1 MRNMEGRCKSAL
13 CLRGWKRMDEQTLR
27 AWAKELGFA
36 KAALCPSSAF
46 EQAHR
51 LVLRQAPLAERR
63 QLRFDP
69 GADDSRTRS
78 LAVLLW
84 PYAPSALTQGEALFV
99 DSYYPASNAAYHA
112 AKRLEERL
120 TAAGCFARANVSYPA
135 KEAAVRA
142 GLGRIGRSSL
152 LITPEY
158 GTRVVI
164 ILMATDIECEQVSA
178 APCAAGCAG
187 CGRCA
192 AACPAGAIDE
202 HGMTHPE
209 RCLRNFMM
217 EGNVMPEPLRRKV
230 GMRLLGCD
238 ICQRVCPMQP
248 EPVQT
253 APIAIRLDEL
263 VTADAATFSETVS
276 RLGTLIGRNAARPQ
290 RVRAQAALLA
300 GNSGN
305 AAYLPV
311 LREWAQSPFEAV
323 STHARWAIEQ
333 IKLAGDGA

>member
-1 MRNMEGRCKSAL
+1 M
-13 CLRGWKRMDEQTLR
+13 MDEQTLR
-27 AWAKELGFA
+27 AWAEELGFA
-36 KAALCPSSAF
+36 KAALCPAAVF
-46 EQAHR
+46 ERARQ
-51 LVLRQAPLAERR
+51 LVSQQAPLAERR
-63 QLRFDP
+63 QLRFEP
-69 GADDSRTRS
+69 VKDDSRTRS

-84 PYAPSALTQGEALFV
+84 PYAPSHLTQGEALFV
-99 DSYYPASNAAYHA
+99 DSYYPASNLAYHA
-112 AKRLEERL
+112 AKRLEERM
-120 TAAGCFARANVSYPA
+120 TAAGCFAKANVSYPA
-135 KEAAVRA
+135 KVAAVRA
-142 GLGRIGRSSL
+142 GLGRIGRNSL
-152 LITPEY
+152 LITPEF

-164 ILMATDIECEQVSA
+164 ILMATDIECDTFGTEPCEDRVACVS
-178 APCAAGCAG
+178 

-192 AACPAGAIDE
+192 AACPSGAME
-202 HGMTHPE
+202 EQGLMHPE

-217 EGNVMPEPLRRKV
+217 EGNVTPEPLRKKM

-248 EPVQT
+248 DSAQT
-253 APIAIRLDEL
+253 APIEIRLDEL
-263 VTADAATFSETVS
+263 VTADAAAFSETVS
-276 RLGTLIGRNAARPQ
+276 RLGALIGRNAARPQ

-333 IKLAGDGA
+333 IKLAGGGT

>member
-1 MRNMEGRCKSAL
+1 M
-13 CLRGWKRMDEQTLR
+13 MDERTLR
-27 AWAKELGFA
+27 AWAEELGFA
-36 KAALCPSSAF
+36 KAALCPATAF
-46 EQAHR
+46 EQAR
-51 LVLRQAPLAERR
+51 QAVSRQAPLAERR
-63 QLRFDP
+63 QLRFEP
-69 GADDSRTRS
+69 EEDDSRTKS

-84 PYAPSALTQGEALFV
+84 PYAPPHLTQGEMLFV
-99 DSYYPASNAAYHA
+99 DSYYPASNLAYHA
-112 AKRLEERL
+112 AKKLEERL
-120 TAAGCFARANVSYPA
+120 TAAGCFAKANVSYPA

-142 GLGRIGRSSL
+142 GLGRIGRNSL
-152 LITPEY
+152 LITPEF

-164 ILMATDIECEQVSA
+164 ILIATDIACDPVEKESCGEEM
-178 APCAAGCAG
+178 GCLG

-192 AACPAGAIDE
+192 AACPSGAMNQQ
-202 HGMTHPE
+202 GLAHPE

-217 EGNVMPEPLRRKV
+217 EGNVTPEPLRKRM

-248 EPVQT
+248 DVPEAPPVD
-253 APIAIRLDEL
+253 IRLDAL
-263 VTADAATFSETVS
+263 VTADAGAFSETVS
-276 RLGTLIGRNAARPQ
+276 RLGALIGRNAARPQ

-323 STHARWAIEQ
+323 REHAVWAMEQ
-333 IKLAGDGA
+333 IKLADGGS

>member
-1 MRNMEGRCKSAL
+1 MRICPLLSER
-13 CLRGWKRMDEQTLR
+13 KRMMDERTLR
-27 AWAKELGFA
+27 AWAEEEGFA
-36 KAALCPSSAF
+36 KAALCPAQDF

-51 LVLRQAPLAERR
+51 LVCAQAPLAERR
-63 QLRFDP
+63 QLRFYPGQDDP
-69 GADDSRTRS
+69 QIRS
-78 LAVLLW
+78 LAVLLF
-84 PYAPSALTQGEALFV
+84 PYLPAAMPQGESLFV
-99 DSYYPASNAAYHA
+99 DSYYPASHLAYHA
-112 AKRLEERL
+112 AKRLESRL

-142 GLGRIGRSSL
+142 GLGRRGKNSL

-164 ILMATDIECEQVSA
+164 ILMATDIEVERDGMCH
-178 APCAAGCAG
+178 APAPEGCMG

-192 AACPAGAIDE
+192 AACPSGAIDE
-202 HGMTHPE
+202 RGMTHPE

-217 EGNVMPEPLRRKV
+217 EGNVTPEPLRRKV

-248 EPVQT
+248 RAGQAAPVG
-253 APIAIRLDEL
+253 IRLAEL
-263 VTADAATFSETVS
+263 VTADERLFSETVK

-300 GNSGN
+300 GNSGH
-305 AAYLPV
+305 AAHLPV
-311 LREWAQSPFEAV
+311 LRDWAQSPFEAV
-323 STHARWAIEQ
+323 RTHAEWAMER
-333 IKLAGDGA
+333 IKFAGGGT

>member
-1 MRNMEGRCKSAL
+1 M
-13 CLRGWKRMDEQTLR
+13 MDERTLR
-27 AWAKELGFA
+27 AWAEELGFA
-36 KAALCPSSAF
+36 KAALCPAAAF
-46 EQAHR
+46 ERAKQ
-51 LVLRQAPLAERR
+51 VVSRQAPLAERR
-63 QLRFDP
+63 QLRFEP
-69 GADDSRTRS
+69 EADDSRTKS

-84 PYAPSALTQGEALFV
+84 PYAPSALTKGEALFV
-99 DSYYPASNAAYHA
+99 DSYYPASNLAYHA

-142 GLGRIGRSSL
+142 GLGRIGRNSL
-152 LITPEY
+152 LITPEF

-164 ILMATDIECEQVSA
+164 ILMATDIACDPVEKESCGEEM
-178 APCAAGCAG
+178 GCLG

-192 AACPAGAIDE
+192 AACLSGAMDE
-202 HGMTHPE
+202 QGLAHPE

-217 EGNVMPEPLRRKV
+217 EGNVTPEPLRKKM

-248 EPVQT
+248 DFAQT
-253 APIAIRLDEL
+253 TPIQVRLDEL
-263 VTADAATFSETVS
+263 VTADAAAFSETVS
-276 RLGTLIGRNAARPQ
+276 RLGALFGRNAARPQ

-323 STHARWAIEQ
+323 REHAVWAMEQ
-333 IKLAGDGA
+333 IKLAGGGS

>member
-1 MRNMEGRCKSAL
+1 M
-13 CLRGWKRMDEQTLR
+13 MDEQTLL

-36 KAALCPSSAF
+36 KAALCPAAAF
-46 EQAHR
+46 ERAKQI
-51 LVLRQAPLAERR
+51 VSRQAPLAERR
-63 QLRFDP
+63 QLRFEPEQDDP
-69 GADDSRTRS
+69 RTRS

-99 DSYYPASNAAYHA
+99 DSYYPASNLAYHA

-120 TAAGCFARANVSYPA
+120 TEAGCFAKANVSYPA

-142 GLGRIGRSSL
+142 GLGRIGRNSL

-164 ILMATDIECEQVSA
+164 ILMATDITCDTVDADPYEEG
-178 APCAAGCAG
+178 AGCAG

-192 AACPAGAIDE
+192 AACPSGAIDV

-217 EGNVMPEPLRRKV
+217 EGNVTPEPLRKKM

-248 EPVQT
+248 EPVQK
-253 APIAIRLDEL
+253 APIPICLDEL
-263 VTADAATFSETVS
+263 VTADQSAFSETVS
-276 RLGTLIGRNAARPQ
+276 RLDALIGRNAARPQ

-323 STHARWAIEQ
+323 RTHAVWAMEQ
-333 IKLAGDGA
+333 IKLANGGS

>member
-1 MRNMEGRCKSAL
+1 
-13 CLRGWKRMDEQTLR
+13 MDERTLR
-27 AWAKELGFA
+27 SWAGELGFA
-36 KAALCPSSAF
+36 KAALCPAAGF
-46 EQAHR
+46 EAAHR
-51 LVLRQAPLAERR
+51 RVMAQAPLAERR
-63 QLRFDP
+63 QLRFYPAQDDP
-69 GADDSRTRS
+69 RIRS

-84 PYAPSALTQGEALFV
+84 PYAPAALTQGEALFV

-120 TAAGCFARANVSYPA
+120 IAAGCFARANVAYPA

-142 GLGRIGRSSL
+142 GLGRTGKSSL

-164 ILMATDIECEQVSA
+164 ILMATDIEAEGFAPAHA
-178 APCAAGCAG
+178 AEGCTG

-192 AACPAGAIDE
+192 AACPSGAIDE

-217 EGNVMPEPLRRKV
+217 EGNVTPEPLRGKV

-248 EPVQT
+248 KAAKAEPVG
-253 APIAIRLDEL
+253 IRLDEL
-263 VTADAATFSETVS
+263 VTVDEAVFSQTVS
-276 RLGTLIGRNAARPQ
+276 RLGALIGRNAARPQ

-305 AAYLPV
+305 PAYLPV
-311 LREWAQSPFEAV
+311 LERWAQSPFEAV
-323 STHARWAIEQ
+323 RTHAVWAIRQ
-333 IKLAGDGA
+333 IRRTGGGT

>member
-1 MRNMEGRCKSAL
+1 MV
-13 CLRGWKRMDEQTLR
+13 DEKTLR
-27 AWAKELGFA
+27 AWAEELGFA
-36 KAALCPSSAF
+36 KAALCPAAAF
-46 EQAHR
+46 ERAQQI
-51 LVLRQAPLAERR
+51 VSRQAPLAERR
-63 QLRFDP
+63 QLRFEP
-69 GADDSRTRS
+69 EADDSRTKS

-84 PYAPSALTQGEALFV
+84 PYAPPHLTQGEMLFV
-99 DSYYPASNAAYHA
+99 DSYYPASNLAYHA

-142 GLGRIGRSSL
+142 GLGRIGKNSL
-152 LITPEY
+152 LITPEF

-164 ILMATDIECEQVSA
+164 ILMATDIACDPVEKESCGEEM
-178 APCAAGCAG
+178 GCLG

-192 AACPAGAIDE
+192 AACPSGAMDE
-202 HGMTHPE
+202 QGLAHPE

-217 EGNVMPEPLRRKV
+217 EGNVTPEPLRKKM

-248 EPVQT
+248 DFALT
-253 APIAIRLDEL
+253 TPIQIRLEEL
-263 VTADAATFSETVS
+263 VTADAAAFSETVS
-276 RLGTLIGRNAARPQ
+276 RLGALIGRNAARPQ

-323 STHARWAIEQ
+323 REHAVWAMEQ
-333 IKLAGDGA
+333 IKLAGGGS

>member
-1 MRNMEGRCKSAL
+1 ML
-13 CLRGWKRMDEQTLR
+13 DEQTLR
-27 AWAKELGFA
+27 AWAQELGFA
-36 KAALCPSSAF
+36 KAALCPAAAF
-46 EQAHR
+46 EQAKQI
-51 LVLRQAPLAERR
+51 VSRQAPLAERR
-63 QLRFDP
+63 QLRFEP
-69 GADDSRTRS
+69 ETDDLRTKS

-84 PYAPSALTQGEALFV
+84 PYAPAHLTQGEALFV
-99 DSYYPASNAAYHA
+99 DTYYPASHMAYHA

-142 GLGRIGRSSL
+142 GLGRIGRNSL
-152 LITPEY
+152 LITPEF

-164 ILMATDIECEQVSA
+164 ILMATDIACDPVEKESCGEEM
-178 APCAAGCAG
+178 GCLG

-192 AACPAGAIDE
+192 AACPSGAMDE
-202 HGMTHPE
+202 QGLTHPE

-217 EGNVMPEPLRRKV
+217 EGNVTPEPLRKKM

-253 APIAIRLDEL
+253 SPISIRLDEL
-263 VTADAATFSETVS
+263 VTADQSAFSETVS
-276 RLGTLIGRNAARPQ
+276 RLGALIGRNAARPQ

-305 AAYLPV
+305 TAYLPV

>member
-1 MRNMEGRCKSAL
+1 M
-13 CLRGWKRMDEQTLR
+13 MDEQTLR
-27 AWAKELGFA
+27 AWAKGLGFA
-36 KAALCPSSAF
+36 KAALCPAAAF
-46 EQAHR
+46 DRARQ
-51 LVLRQAPLAERR
+51 LVSQQAPLAERR
-63 QLRFDP
+63 QLRFEP
-69 GADDSRTRS
+69 KADDARTKS

-84 PYAPSALTQGEALFV
+84 PYAPSQLTQGEMLFV
-99 DSYYPASNAAYHA
+99 DSYYPASNLAYHA

-120 TAAGCFARANVSYPA
+120 TAAGCYARANVSYPA

-142 GLGRIGRSSL
+142 GLGQIGRNSL
-152 LITPEY
+152 LITPEF

-164 ILMATDIECEQVSA
+164 ILMATDIACDPVEKESCGEEM
-178 APCAAGCAG
+178 GCLG

-192 AACPAGAIDE
+192 AACPSGAMDE
-202 HGMTHPE
+202 QGLTHPE

-217 EGNVMPEPLRRKV
+217 EGNVTPEPLRKKM

-248 EPVQT
+248 NSEQT
-253 APIAIRLDEL
+253 MPIQIRLDEL
-263 VTADAATFSETVS
+263 VTADAAASETIS
-276 RLGTLIGRNAARPQ
+276 RLGALIGRNAARPQ

-323 STHARWAIEQ
+323 RTHALWAMEQ
-333 IKLAGDGA
+333 IKLAGGGA

>member
-1 MRNMEGRCKSAL
+1 M
-13 CLRGWKRMDEQTLR
+13 MDERTLR
-27 AWAKELGFA
+27 AWAEELGFA
-36 KAALCPSSAF
+36 KAALCPAAAF
-46 EQAHR
+46 ERAKQI
-51 LVLRQAPLAERR
+51 VSRQAPLAERR
-63 QLRFDP
+63 QLRFEP
-69 GADDSRTRS
+69 EADDSRTKS

-84 PYAPSALTQGEALFV
+84 PYAPPHLTQGEMLFV
-99 DSYYPASNAAYHA
+99 DSYYPASNQAYHA

-120 TAAGCFARANVSYPA
+120 TTAGCFARANVSYPA

-142 GLGRIGRSSL
+142 GLGRIGRNSL

-164 ILMATDIECEQVSA
+164 ILMATDIACDPVEKETCEEKT
-178 APCAAGCAG
+178 GCAS

-192 AACPAGAIDE
+192 AACPSGAMDE
-202 HGMTHPE
+202 QGLTHPE

-217 EGNVMPEPLRRKV
+217 EGNVTPEPLRKKM

-248 EPVQT
+248 DSAQT
-253 APIAIRLDEL
+253 APIQIRLDEL
-263 VTADAATFSETVS
+263 VTADQGAFSETVS
-276 RLGTLIGRNAARPQ
+276 RLGALIGRNAARPQ

-311 LREWAQSPFEAV
+311 LCEWTQSPFEAV
-323 STHARWAIEQ
+323 REHAVWAMEQ
-333 IKLAGDGA
+333 IKLAGGGS

>member
-1 MRNMEGRCKSAL
+1 M
-13 CLRGWKRMDEQTLR
+13 MDERTLR
-27 AWAKELGFA
+27 AWAQELGFA
-36 KAALCPSSAF
+36 KAALCPAESF
-46 EQAHR
+46 ERAHQ
-51 LVLRQAPLAERR
+51 LVCEQTPLAERK
-63 QLRFDP
+63 QLRFYP
-69 GADDSRTRS
+69 GEDDARIRS

-84 PYAPSALTQGEALFV
+84 PYLPAAMTQGEALFV

-112 AKRLEERL
+112 ARRLEERL
-120 TAAGCFARANVSYPA
+120 TAEGCYARANVSYPA

-142 GLGRIGRSSL
+142 GLGRIGRNSL
-152 LITPEY
+152 LITPEF

-164 ILMATDIECEQVSA
+164 ILMATDMEARPIERERCGSNE
-178 APCAAGCAG
+178 GCIG

-192 AACPAGAIDE
+192 AACPSGAIDA
-202 HGMTHPE
+202 HGMTNPE

-217 EGNVMPEPLRRKV
+217 EGNVTPEPLRRKI

-248 EPVQT
+248 DMPQAEASCFSLAQ
-253 APIAIRLDEL
+253 L
-263 VTADAATFSETVS
+263 VTDDTAAFSETVS
-276 RLGTLIGRNAARPQ
+276 RLGALIGRNAARPQ

-300 GNSGN
+300 GNSGS

-323 STHARWAIEQ
+323 RVHALWAMEQ
-333 IKLAGDGA
+333 IKLAGGGA